1 MPTDESLRS
10 VRRDGHEITRR
21 AALKCLAGAAGL
33 AAGARTVRAAD
44 APATQGAATAPTSRP
59 ALLERQSS
67 GSEIWQITT
76 EPFHQ
81 SNIYCEV
88 PWCSRDSRHF
98 VYLRSNPAQRRDTTE
113 LLVVELGTWKQYR
126 LDTAVASRG
135 YAITPDGIFYYFKR
149 NADGS
154 ADLMKVDLND
164 GSPRAVYRMENGE
177 DLSALRSHGTVS
189 VDHRYWLAGKSVE
202 NQKHLYGILLID
214 LQKGTRSTIDRDPY
228 VFNAHPQF
236 NPADPHQVMI
246 QLNRGGIIDPD
257 SGKKQSTG
265 PEGATLYLLSVPDG
279 KRTPL
284 PVGRP
289 DTTPITGHEA
299 WIGTSGEIVLSV
311 EAGGDFSVEKGTLL
325 RVRPGEPA
333 RILANRYRYNHVAA
347 SRCGRFFCC
356 DDWKP
361 PYKIVIGSVRTG
373 RTTVV
378 CESKSSGGKAQNT
391 HPHAYLTPDLKWV
404 IFNSDRNGFPHVHAA
419 SVPEDLI
426 KDLSKA

>member
-44 APATQGAATAPTSRP
+44 APATQGATTAPTSRP
-59 ALLERQSS
+59 AMLERQSS

-76 EPFHQ
+76 EPLHQ

-88 PWCSRDSRHF
+88 PWCSRDSRYF
-98 VYLRSNPAQRRDTTE
+98 VYLRANLAQKRDATE
-113 LLVVELGTWKQYR
+113 FLVVELGTWKQHR
-126 LDTAVASRG
+126 LDTAGTSRG
-135 YAITPDGIFYYFKR
+135 CAITPDGIFYYFKR

-177 DLSALRSHGTVS
+177 DLSTLRSHGTVS

-257 SGKKQSTG
+257 SGK
-265 PEGATLYLLSVPDG
+265 
-279 KRTPL
+279 
-284 PVGRP
+284 
-289 DTTPITGHEA
+289 
-299 WIGTSGEIVLSV
+299 
-311 EAGGDFSVEKGTLL
+311 
-325 RVRPGEPA
+325 
-333 RILANRYRYNHVAA
+333 
-347 SRCGRFFCC
+347 
-356 DDWKP
+356 
-361 PYKIVIGSVRTG
+361 
-373 RTTVV
+373 
-378 CESKSSGGKAQNT
+378 
-391 HPHAYLTPDLKWV
+391 
-404 IFNSDRNGFPHVHAA
+404 
-419 SVPEDLI
+419 
-426 KDLSKA
+426 